1 VIGVDTFS
9 KEKRSQIMR
18 RVKSKGTT
26 PEKAVRKIINN
37 LGIRCRL
44 NQAAMPGKPDITL
57 AKMKVAVFVNGCF
70 WHRHKNCKEAS
81 MPETNIDY
89 WTKKF
94 HKNVIRDKE
103 NIYKIKE
110 GGWKAIVVWECE
122 TKNEKCLENRLRT
135 ILSARMREIN
145 LSN

>member
-1 VIGVDTFS
+1 
-9 KEKRSQIMR
+9 
-18 RVKSKGTT
+18 
-26 PEKAVRKIINN
+26 
-37 LGIRCRL
+37 
-44 NQAAMPGKPDITL
+44 MPGKPDITL

-89 WTKKF
+89 WIKKF

-110 GGWKAIVVWECE
+110 GGWKTIVVWECE

>member
-1 VIGVDTFS
+1 
-9 KEKRSQIMR
+9 MR
-18 RVKSKGTT
+18 MVKSKGTT

-37 LGIRCRL
+37 LGIGCRL
-44 NQAAMPGKPDITL
+44 NQVGLPGRPDITL
-57 AKMKVAVFVNGCF
+57 NKLKVAVFVNGCF

-94 HKNVIRDKE
+94 YKNVIRDKE
-103 NIYKIKE
+103 NIYKIKKE
-110 GGWKAIVVWECE
+110 GWKAIVVWECE
-122 TKNEKCLENRLRT
+122 TKNEECLKNKLQT
-135 ILSARMREIN
+135 ILSAQMKKIN

>member
-1 VIGVDTFS
+1 MIGVDTFS

-18 RVKSKGTT
+18 RVKSKGTI

-44 NQAAMPGKPDITL
+44 NQVGMPGKPDITL

-135 ILSARMREIN
+135 ILSAQMRKIRA
-145 LSN
+145 